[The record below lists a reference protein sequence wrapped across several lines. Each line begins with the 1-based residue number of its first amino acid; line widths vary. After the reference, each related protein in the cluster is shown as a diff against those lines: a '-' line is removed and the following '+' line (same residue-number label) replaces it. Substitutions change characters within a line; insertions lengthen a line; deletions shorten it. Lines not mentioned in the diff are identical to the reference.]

1 MNKNPMPFPMAVLLL
16 IVGLLLGTVFTFGQQ
31 YWNAQVTPD
40 RCIEV
45 QTRFL
50 DYHEHW
56 KIKSTRIH
64 EISVDCENGER
75 YFIDGVSVNERVRD
89 ALAFFS
95 PGDEIRLLIH
105 PNRDTIVE
113 FTTQSRVILAFDDT
127 MAKLRGEANGF
138 LGLGIFMY
146 FSAVVGLYYMAA
158 HWVKRCRAGKRK

>member
-1 MNKNPMPFPMAVLLL
+1 MKKDPMPFWMAVFLL
-16 IVGLLLGTVFTFGQQ
+16 IVGVLLGTVFTFGQQ

-50 DYHEHW
+50 DYHEHR
-56 KIKSTRIH
+56 KIKSVRVY

-105 PNRDTIVE
+105 PNRSAIVE
-113 FTTQSRVILAFDDT
+113 LTTQSRVILAFDDT

-146 FSAVVGLYYMAA
+146 FSAAVGLYYMVL
-158 HWVKRCRAGKRK
+158 HGIRKLRAGKRK

>member
-1 MNKNPMPFPMAVLLL
+1 MKKDPMPFWMAVLLL
-16 IVGLLLGTVFTFGQQ
+16 IVGLLLGTVFAFGQQ

-40 RCIEV
+40 QCIEV

-50 DYHEHW
+50 DYYEHR
-56 KIKSTRIH
+56 KIKSVRIY
-64 EISVDCENGER
+64 EISVDCANGAR
-75 YFIDGVSVNERVRD
+75 YSIDGVAITDRVRD

-105 PNRDTIVE
+105 PNRSAIVE
-113 FTTQSRVILAFDDT
+113 LTTQSRVILAFDDT

-146 FSAVVGLYYMAA
+146 FSAAVGLYYMVL
-158 HWVKRCRAGKRK
+158 HWVKKCRAGKRK